1 MANLNKV
8 MLIGNLTRDPELRVT
23 PKGTAICQFS
33 LAVNRKF
40 KDESGGERE
49 EVTYVDIEAWG
60 KSGENISKY
69 CTKGRPLFVEG
80 RLRLDQWEDK
90 TTKEKRSRMKVVL
103 ENFQF
108 LGSGRADGAPGG
120 GEGGGEN
127 RYASPAPRG
136 PAAPKPAAPAAQ
148 ENLDEERTALGAIL
162 GDVLAGFAPG
172 FDVDVGHL
180 FAVGAGFVAELAV
193 HGQAE
198 LADGG
203 ALRRDPEFGI
213 ARQVADEHDFVEIGH
228 GIGAERTLRR
238 SRRAR
243 DRPSR

>member
-49 EVTYVDIEAWG
+49 EVTYVDIEAWS
-60 KSGENISKY
+60 KQGETIAKY

-108 LGSGRADGAPGG
+108 LGSGRADGAPAGGGG
-120 GEGGGEN
+120 GEGGEAP
-127 RYASPAPRG
+127 RYAPPAPR
-136 PAAPKPAAPAAQ
+136 APSAKPAAPAQ
-148 ENLDEERTALGAIL
+148 ENIDE
-162 GDVLAGFAPG
+162 DVPF
-172 FDVDVGHL
+172 
-180 FAVGAGFVAELAV
+180 
-193 HGQAE
+193 
-198 LADGG
+198 
-203 ALRRDPEFGI
+203 
-213 ARQVADEHDFVEIGH
+213 
-228 GIGAERTLRR
+228 
-238 SRRAR
+238 
-243 DRPSR
+243 

>member
-23 PKGTAICQFS
+23 PKGTAICTFS

-49 EVTYVDIEAWG
+49 EVTYIDIEAWG

-90 TTKEKRSRMKVVL
+90 NTKEKRSRMKVVL

-108 LGSGRADGAPGG
+108 LGSGRSEGAAGG
-120 GEGGGEN
+120 GEGGEA
-127 RYASPAPRG
+127 RSYAPRS
-136 PAAPKPAAPAAQ
+136 AAPRPAAAPAPQ
-148 ENLDEERTALGAIL
+148 ENLDE
-162 GDVLAGFAPG
+162 DVPF
-172 FDVDVGHL
+172 
-180 FAVGAGFVAELAV
+180 
-193 HGQAE
+193 
-198 LADGG
+198 
-203 ALRRDPEFGI
+203 
-213 ARQVADEHDFVEIGH
+213 
-228 GIGAERTLRR
+228 
-238 SRRAR
+238 
-243 DRPSR
+243 